1 MGAPSIRPLIAAIIA
16 TLTIAATH
24 AGQPAALKP
33 SAPIRPGVAAY
44 PRLIASTGGTA
55 AARINAA
62 LQKADRTAV
71 EGMCRDYR
79 RRVGVTMRGP
89 RYLGVFASDSWLCGG
104 AHPDDS
110 TRALVFDL
118 TTGAPVD
125 WKAILAG
132 VPVEKAAP
140 ESGGGDAAP
149 VVVMS
154 AALWALYA
162 KRAAQPGDNDCAEVL
177 AGPDAPG
184 KTLLVWPDAQADGLD
199 LQAWDWP
206 HVVKACAA
214 SVTIPVAE
222 LRRLGARADFL
233 DAIDEAHRRGW
244 YDRSLR

>member
-1 MGAPSIRPLIAAIIA
+1 MSRVFGRSLIAAIIA
-16 TLTIAATH
+16 ALATAAIDP
-24 AGQPAALKP
+24 GQPATLKP
-33 SAPIRPGVAAY
+33 SLPIRQGVAAY
-44 PRLIASTGGTA
+44 PRLVAGPGDPA

-62 LQKADRTAV
+62 LQKADRMAV

-79 RRVGVTMRGP
+79 RHVGVTMRGP
-89 RYLGVFASDSWLCGG
+89 RYLGVFAGDSWLCGG

-110 TRALVFDL
+110 VRALVFDL
-118 TTGAPVD
+118 ATGAPVD

-132 VPVEKAAP
+132 IPVEHAAP

-149 VVVMS
+149 VVVTS

-184 KTLLVWPDAQADGLD
+184 KTLLVWPDAKADGLD

-214 SVTIPVAE
+214 PITIPVPE
-222 LRRLGARADFL
+222 LRRLGVQAGFL

-244 YDRSLR
+244 YGKP